1 MLGRMVWPL
10 ASEPADAGTLDSL
23 PVVSDRYELRGELG
37 RGGMGRVYRA
47 LDRETSV
54 EVALKVTLRPGG
66 DALERFKHEFRSRAG
81 LVHPNLVRLRDL
93 VVNDSSC
100 FFTMELLEG
109 DDLMSWARPDL
120 GRLEPRSSEGTNAPQ
135 TDASTRDIQPEVASV
150 LSDVPAANVVTIRP
164 GDAELLRGGL
174 VQLLRGLRALH
185 SAGFVHRDIKPA
197 NVRVTREGRVVL
209 LDFGLAA
216 RLPGTEPGKVM
227 REAAGTWAYLAP
239 ETISGG
245 QAGPEADLY
254 AVGVVIYQALTGTVP
269 FPSTHDA
276 VRRVVPALTADPA
289 LAEFTTLALD
299 LLRPEPER
307 RPTVEEVLTRLGA
320 DPAEAVESGI
330 ATPVFGATAG
340 VSFVGRIDEV
350 KQLRDALRSVAD
362 ECVQMV
368 VHVRGPS
375 GIGKSTLLRHV
386 LLDAERHQGFVTL
399 HGKCHPHESVP
410 YRALDGVVDA
420 LARHLRSTPDVH
432 LPRFDATSLYGL
444 TRVFPVLQAVD
455 RLRTTRPEPEPD
467 AASLR
472 RTAARALRLL
482 LGSLARQVPLVLW
495 IDDVQWG
502 DLDSVPLIEG
512 IVQGPDAPPLLLIF
526 SYREENRADHPLIR
540 QLLERRSPDRDLAIG
555 PLTTADTIELA
566 RQVLGPGPS
575 EEADLVAVAD
585 HADGN
590 PFLAA
595 ELARQMKGRSAREAR
610 QVLAG
615 VDDSGSVVLR
625 RVRELDPTQR
635 LLVEVTSVA
644 GRPTD
649 QTIVLEAAGLTA
661 SAQDAAA
668 QLADACLLRL
678 VPTATGP
685 ALATYHD
692 RIRESIVAALDPT
705 VRIAHHRALAS
716 ALTAHGSS
724 DPEALLLHWEM
735 AGEPRRAADYALR
748 AAERAAGA
756 LAFDQAADLYR
767 RALGLFGP
775 TGNRPN
781 LLSSL
786 ADVLASG
793 SRGAEAA
800 ECYLEAAA
808 LNPDPRG
815 AEVRRLRLRASELLV
830 RTGHYVKGWALMR
843 DVLET
848 EGLSPPRSSR
858 SATLAANW
866 RRLLFLLRAV
876 PRVEGLRPASGA
888 HRERLDL
895 LWSASHSM
903 AAVDVP
909 LADWLF
915 TTLLQEV
922 LRAGDLELMC
932 RVLGYEVAFETH
944 IGGALLERRARALL
958 PVLRELS
965 IRRREP
971 IDEVYSWLAEGL
983 IAYNDGRWREAAR
996 VFGRCDE
1003 MLRTRCP
1010 GEPYER
1016 ALIASYYFNSLAL
1029 SGELKALLP
1038 HLEEAAQDA
1047 AARNNPVASVAA
1059 LSGEAAVAWIAAGLG
1074 EEAER
1079 RCRRAMSTTASGSMR
1094 WPENSYRSQ
1103 HYVALVGGLHTA
1115 HYRDEPSVAWQ
1126 SITADWP
1133 LLKRAFILPLRWSS
1147 VQLRHARARAALA
1160 LADRL
1165 RRGLAAGSDGKDGPS
1180 RADLLRDAE
1189 RQLRW
1194 LRRDRQRMSAP
1205 FADLVEAGLAHQR
1218 DDRDAA
1224 DAALARAVDGFD
1236 RLDMEL
1242 YREAARLALGQRRA
1256 AADGDALSAGA
1267 RQWMADQ
1274 GAVDPERLAGALVC
1288 GVGLPPS

>member
-1 MLGRMVWPL
+1 MLCGMVWPL
-10 ASEPADAGTLDSL
+10 ASEPADAGGLDRL
-23 PVVSDRYELRGELG
+23 PVVGDRYELRGELG

-54 EVALKVTLRPGG
+54 EVALKVTLRPGA

-109 DDLMSWARPDL
+109 NDLMSWARPDL
-120 GRLEPRSSEGTNAPQ
+120 WGLEPHSSERTNTPL
-135 TDASTRDIQPEVASV
+135 TDAPTEDRQREAWSPP
-150 LSDVPAANVVTIRP
+150 SDLPAANVVTIRP
-164 GDAELLRGGL
+164 ADAERLRGGL

-197 NVRVTREGRVVL
+197 NVRVSREGRVVL

-216 RLPGTEPGKVM
+216 RLPGTEPGKVT
-227 REAAGTWAYLAP
+227 REVAGTWAYLSP
-239 ETISGG
+239 ETINGG

-254 AVGVVIYQALTGTVP
+254 AVGVVIYQALTGSVP

-307 RPTVEEVLTRLGA
+307 RPTVDEVLTRLGA
-320 DPAEAVESGI
+320 DPAEAVGSGI
-330 ATPVFGATAG
+330 ATPVFGVTAA
-340 VSFVGRIDEV
+340 VSFVGRLDEV
-350 KQLRDALRSVAD
+350 EQLRAALRSVAD
-362 ECVQMV
+362 ECVQVV

-386 LLDAERHQGFVTL
+386 LLEAERNDGFVTL

-420 LARHLRSTPDVH
+420 LSRHLRSTPDVH
-432 LPRFDATSLYGL
+432 LPRFDATALYGL

-455 RLRTTRPEPEPD
+455 RLRTTRPELEPD
-467 AASLR
+467 ATTLR

-482 LGSLARQVPLVLW
+482 LGSLAREVPLALW

-502 DLDSVPLIEG
+502 DLDSVPLIEE
-512 IVQGPDAPPLLLIF
+512 IVQGPDAPPLLLVF
-526 SYREENRADHPLIR
+526 SYREENRSNHPLIT
-540 QLLERRSPDRDLAIG
+540 QLLERRSPDRDLTIG
-555 PLTTADTIELA
+555 PLTTADTIALA
-566 RQVLGPGPS
+566 RQIVGRGPS
-575 EEADLVAVAD
+575 EPETDLVAVAA

-595 ELARQMKGRSAREAR
+595 ELARQMRGRSAGEAR

-615 VDDSGSVVLR
+615 IGDSGSVVLR
-625 RVRELDPTQR
+625 RVRELNPMQR
-635 LLVEVTSVA
+635 LLVEVTAVA

-649 QTIVLEAAGLTA
+649 QATVLEAAGLPA

-668 QLADACLLRL
+668 LLADACLLRL
-678 VPTATGP
+678 VPTAGGT

-692 RIRESIVAALDPT
+692 RIRESIVAALDPA
-705 VRIAHHRALAS
+705 VRTAHHLALAG

-748 AAERAAGA
+748 AAERAAAA

-767 RALGLFGP
+767 RAIDLFGP
-775 TGNRPN
+775 GRDRPD
-781 LLSSL
+781 LLCRL

-800 ECYLEAAA
+800 DRYLEAAA

-815 AEVRRLRLRASELLV
+815 AEVRWLRLRASELLV

-848 EGLSPPRSSR
+848 VGLETPRSSR

-876 PRVEGLRPASGA
+876 PRIDGMRPASGA
-888 HRERLDL
+888 DRERLDL

-903 AAVDVP
+903 AAIDLP

-915 TTLLQEV
+915 TLLLQDV
-922 LRAGDLELMC
+922 LRTRDLTLMC

-958 PVLRELS
+958 PLLRELS
-965 IRRREP
+965 ILRQEP

-1003 MLRTRCP
+1003 ILRARCP

-1016 ALIASYYFNSLAL
+1016 VLIASYHFNSLAL

-1038 HLEEAAQDA
+1038 QLEEAAQDA
-1047 AARNNPVASVAA
+1047 AARNNPNAAVGA
-1059 LSGEAAVAWIAAGLG
+1059 LSGEAAVAWIAAGRG

-1079 RCRRAMSTTASGSMR
+1079 RCQLAVSATASGSMR
-1094 WPENSYRSQ
+1094 WPENSYRSA
-1103 HYVALVGGLHTA
+1103 HYAALVGGLHTA
-1115 HYRDEPSVAWQ
+1115 HYRGEPSVAWR
-1126 SITADWP
+1126 SITGDWR

-1165 RRGLAAGSDGKDGPS
+1165 RSGLAAGIDGEAGPS
-1180 RADLLRDAE
+1180 RSELLRDAE
-1189 RQLRW
+1189 QQLRW

-1236 RLDMEL
+1236 RLDLAL
-1242 YREAARLALGQRRA
+1242 YREAARLALGRRRPA
-1256 AADGDALSAGA
+1256 AEGDALSGKAM
-1267 RQWMADQ
+1267 QWMADQ
-1274 GAVDPERLAGALVC
+1274 GVVDPERLAGALVC
-1288 GVGLPPS
+1288 GV